1 MSCRLHAI
9 NKINGQPKLET
20 NIMIFKFSRETITNP
35 EFPVAV
41 EDSSTGI
48 SRNTNRFFSIDCD
61 ASQTFLTFDDSC
73 VPIAVA
79 YIHLQT
85 KIDKKI
91 FFATSKW
98 IID

>member
-1 MSCRLHAI
+1 
-9 NKINGQPKLET
+9 
-20 NIMIFKFSRETITNP
+20 MIFKFSRETITNP